1 MLSRITIQ
9 LKILLLGGISLLF
22 LVILSISSYVGIN
35 SIGSEIE
42 ELAEYQIKLNSNIS
56 KIEAELLKEES
67 LTYKLMLESSDTNSK
82 EFKVLKNELNEIYEN
97 IVKNVKDCEDI
108 SVKAINHNS
117 DVKVKST
124 YENFL
129 NGCKNLEE
137 EQITFHKK
145 LLRFEHDLTS
155 GIDTNLKEEK
165 TKLISELKEMDIFI
179 VSLTDFIHK
188 LVENSSIKA
197 ENDEHT
203 ILNIIIILSIIS
215 IIFSSLFAFFVIK
228 NIRGSL
234 RLFQDGLLN
243 FFAYINREKDDI
255 EKINLDSKDEIGIM
269 TNVVNKNIVKSKK
282 MIEDDRDLINDVK
295 RVVNEVNKG
304 FLDQK
309 VNKTTQNEGLEEL
322 KTEFNKM
329 LENTRNN
336 VCSDVNKINEILE
349 KFSSLDFT
357 NRVENDEGNVSKG
370 LNNLANI
377 INNMLVENKSN
388 GLTLSY
394 SSSILLENVDLLNR
408 NSTESA
414 SSLEETAAALEEI
427 TSTIINNTQNIV
439 EMSTNANNLKKSSL
453 EGESL
458 AKETNLSMD
467 EINEQVNSINE
478 AITVIDQIA
487 FQTNIL
493 SLNAAVEAATAGEA
507 GKGFAVV
514 AQEVRNLATRS
525 AEAAKEIKELV
536 ENATQKADNGK
547 SIANKMIE
555 GYTTLNTSILNTIE
569 LISDIEAASKEQQ
582 YGIEQINDAVSQLD
596 QQTQTNASIASKT
609 QEVAKQTDKIA
620 KLIVSNADEKEF
632 IGKDTV
638 QRKEF

>member
-35 SIGSEIE
+35 SIGSEVE

-67 LTYKLMLESSDTNSK
+67 ITYKLMLESSNTNSK
-82 EFKVLKNELNEIYEN
+82 EFKVLKNELYEIYEN
-97 IVKNVKDCEDI
+97 IIKNVKACEDI
-108 SVKAINHNS
+108 STKAINHNN

-124 YENFL
+124 YEKFL

-137 EQITFHKK
+137 EQTIFHKS

-165 TKLISELKEMDIFI
+165 TKLISELKEMDVFI
-179 VSLTDFIHK
+179 ISLTDFIHK
-188 LVENSSIKA
+188 LVEKSSIKA
-197 ENDEHT
+197 ENDEHA
-203 ILNIIIILSIIS
+203 ILNIIIILSLVS

-228 NIRGSL
+228 NIRASL

-255 EKINLDSKDEIGIM
+255 EKINIDSKDEIGIM
-269 TNVVNKNIVKSKK
+269 TNVVNKNIIKSKE

-295 RVVNEVNKG
+295 RVVTEVNKG

-309 VNKTTQNEGLEEL
+309 VDKTTHNEGLEEL

-336 VCSDVNKINEILE
+336 VCSDVNKINDILE
-349 KFSSLDFT
+349 KFSNLDFT

-394 SSSILLENVDLLNR
+394 SSSILLDNVDLLNR

-547 SIANKMIE
+547 AIANKMIE
-555 GYTTLNTSILNTIE
+555 GYTTLNTSVLNTIE

-596 QQTQTNASIASKT
+596 QQTQNNASIASKT
-609 QEVAKQTDKIA
+609 QEVAKQTDQIA
-620 KLIVSNADEKEF
+620 KLIVSSADEKEF

>member
-1 MLSRITIQ
+1 
-9 LKILLLGGISLLF
+9 
-22 LVILSISSYVGIN
+22 
-35 SIGSEIE
+35 
-42 ELAEYQIKLNSNIS
+42 
-56 KIEAELLKEES
+56 
-67 LTYKLMLESSDTNSK
+67 
-82 EFKVLKNELNEIYEN
+82 
-97 IVKNVKDCEDI
+97 
-108 SVKAINHNS
+108 
-117 DVKVKST
+117 
-124 YENFL
+124 
-129 NGCKNLEE
+129 
-137 EQITFHKK
+137 
-145 LLRFEHDLTS
+145 
-155 GIDTNLKEEK
+155 
-165 TKLISELKEMDIFI
+165 
-179 VSLTDFIHK
+179 
-188 LVENSSIKA
+188 
-197 ENDEHT
+197 
-203 ILNIIIILSIIS
+203 
-215 IIFSSLFAFFVIK
+215 
-228 NIRGSL
+228 
-234 RLFQDGLLN
+234 
-243 FFAYINREKDDI
+243 
-255 EKINLDSKDEIGIM
+255 
-269 TNVVNKNIVKSKK
+269 
-282 MIEDDRDLINDVK
+282 
-295 RVVNEVNKG
+295 
-304 FLDQK
+304 
-309 VNKTTQNEGLEEL
+309 
-322 KTEFNKM
+322 M

-336 VCSDVNKINEILE
+336 VCSDVNKINDILD

-394 SSSILLENVDLLNR
+394 SSSILLDNVDLLNR

-596 QQTQTNASIASKT
+596 QQTQNNASIASKT
-609 QEVAKQTDKIA
+609 QEVARQTDQIA
-620 KLIVSNADEKEF
+620 KLIVCNADEKEF

>member
-9 LKILLLGGISLLF
+9 LKVLLLGGITLLF
-22 LVILSISSYVGIN
+22 LVILSISSYIGIS
-35 SIGSEIE
+35 SIGNEIE

-67 LTYKLMLESSDTNSK
+67 LTYKLMLESSNTKSK

-124 YENFL
+124 YEKFL
-129 NGCKNLEE
+129 KGCKNLEE
-137 EQITFHKK
+137 EQSIFHKN

-155 GIDTNLKEEK
+155 GINTNLKEEK
-165 TKLISELKEMDIFI
+165 TKLISELKEMDVFI
-179 VSLTDFIHK
+179 ISLADFIHK
-188 LVENSSIKA
+188 LVEKSSIKA

-203 ILNIIIILSIIS
+203 ILNIIIAISIIS

-243 FFAYINREKDDI
+243 FFAYINREKDHI
-255 EKINLDSKDEIGIM
+255 EEINLDSKDEIGIM
-269 TNVVNKNIVKSKK
+269 TNVVNKNIIKSKT

-309 VNKTTQNEGLEEL
+309 VDKTTQNEGLEEL

-329 LENTRNN
+329 LENTSNN
-336 VCSDVNKINEILE
+336 VCSDVNKINNILD

-377 INNMLVENKSN
+377 INGMLVENKSN

-394 SSSILLENVDLLNR
+394 SSSILLDNVDLLNR

-458 AKETNLSMD
+458 AEQTNLSMD
-467 EINEQVNSINE
+467 EINEQVNSINT

-525 AEAAKEIKELV
+525 AQAAKEIKEIV

-547 SIANKMIE
+547 EIANKMIK
-555 GYTTLNTSILNTIE
+555 GYTNLNSSVLKTIE

-596 QQTQTNASIASKT
+596 QQTQHNASIASKT

-632 IGKDTV
+632 IGKQTV